1 MALFRLTLLTLLVR
15 KAWVAALLAA
25 VLVPLVMPQFAPT
38 ETQATLLQ
46 PARAQAAWTVAWFIA
61 LLWILPQAASFG
73 DSNSRTGIGNYLRA
87 RGFRTSRQ
95 LFSIWAGLMVFLLP
109 VVLCALGL
117 CLVMAMPG
125 DAREQGMWVATNLQF
140 ALLFLMVNG
149 PLVLLAVAL
158 ASRFGSMVGYA
169 LPLALGLYGLYGVT
183 HLGEMIK
190 MDANPVIEWIY
201 AVSPQYYLADLTP
214 RLIFKMGPLSGG
226 EFGGFLSYFACVALM
241 LAGAAM
247 LLFRT
252 EPLRS

>member
-15 KAWVAALLAA
+15 KAWVAALIAA
-25 VLVPLVMPQFAPT
+25 ILVPLAMPQFAPT
-38 ETQATLLQ
+38 ETQPRLLE

-87 RGFRTSRQ
+87 RGFRTAGQ
-95 LFSIWAGLMVFLLP
+95 LFGIWSALMVFLLP
-109 VVLCALGL
+109 IALCALGL
-117 CLVMAMPG
+117 CLLVAMPG
-125 DAREQGMWVATNLQF
+125 IPQEKGMWVATNLQF

-149 PLVLLAVAL
+149 PLVLLAVGL

-169 LPLALGLYGLYGVT
+169 VPLALGLYGLYGVT

-190 MDANPVIEWIY
+190 MDANPLIEWVY
-201 AVSPQYYLADLTP
+201 ALSPQYYLADLTP
-214 RLIFKMGPLSGG
+214 RLIFKMGPLAGG
-226 EFGGFLSYFACVALM
+226 EFGAFLVYFASVAFA
-241 LAGAAM
+241 LAGAAL